1 MPEKK
6 RSSLMA
12 YFEVY
17 KQSTTLNIILKII
30 KKKAT
35 YLVQFK
41 LNCFNKVFFTAVSLI
56 HGSIYLQRYYK
67 TRVVWPAG
75 VFALLRF
82 INIFFS
88 VN

>member
-1 MPEKK
+1 
-6 RSSLMA
+6 MA

-17 KQSTTLNIILKII
+17 KLSKNFFLITL
-30 KKKAT
+30 KKLFICFIQVWFFQQK
-35 YLVQFK
+35 YL
-41 LNCFNKVFFTAVSLI
+41 FTAVSLI

-82 INIFFS
+82 INYFYYID
-88 VN
+88 